1 MFKFE
6 SSINHYADLLERD
19 YLESLYKH
27 LQAEMGSRI
36 NDYDFVLWSNM
47 GEQDSPVSIAL
58 TGRKPKVLLHISD
71 ETSSAPFHL
80 THNFAAIFKCFL
92 LREFPEHKIFALP
105 LGYASSVPNL
115 PVLPMSERK
124 YNVCFLGCPQKNRMQ
139 FSVVLSKLVGRAYRD
154 SMRNGKIPQPAVGIH
169 QGFVCDFSEAFPNSY
184 IRFTSGFSKGLD
196 RVSYGAI
203 LRDSKIA
210 LCPGGWKS
218 NETYRH
224 FEAMRAGCVLI
235 SDPLPETR
243 LYRDAPI
250 IRITNWQRL
259 EETVS
264 QLLRSPERML
274 ELQRLTLA
282 WWEDVCSEK
291 ATAAYIRA
299 QLIESR
305 PCS

>member
-1 MFKFE
+1 
-6 SSINHYADLLERD
+6 
-19 YLESLYKH
+19 
-27 LQAEMGSRI
+27 
-36 NDYDFVLWSNM
+36 
-47 GEQDSPVSIAL
+47 
-58 TGRKPKVLLHISD
+58 
-71 ETSSAPFHL
+71 
-80 THNFAAIFKCFL
+80 
-92 LREFPEHKIFALP
+92 
-105 LGYASSVPNL
+105 
-115 PVLPMSERK
+115 
-124 YNVCFLGCPQKNRMQ
+124 
-139 FSVVLSKLVGRAYRD
+139 
-154 SMRNGKIPQPAVGIH
+154 
-169 QGFVCDFSEAFPNSY
+169 
-184 IRFTSGFSKGLD
+184 
-196 RVSYGAI
+196 
-203 LRDSKIA
+203 
-210 LCPGGWKS
+210 
-218 NETYRH
+218 
-224 FEAMRAGCVLI
+224 MRAGCVLI